1 MSATIA
7 AAPLVDSCTTSNG
20 LHLPFESATTPT
32 SLAALVALIG
42 VIHVTRSHV
51 FQPFLR
57 RIGARLGSWTH
68 GLEWT
73 ARNEESIE
81 NFSNFSFRL
90 LFRLAVTG
98 LGVWE
103 FWQSSEWWYNTSLLW
118 EGYPHHAVSNTV
130 QIIYLLQ
137 LAYHLEDLGAVLIEG
152 NTNRK
157 DFGAMLIH
165 HVVTA
170 LLLFGSTHLK
180 VTRIGAI
187 VSTLHAV
194 TDVPKD
200 LAKVAKT
207 LEWDLASKLGF
218 GTLVLT
224 WIVARLYLYPM
235 VYVKSAFLESGPL
248 LEGGMSADTLRA
260 FHVLLS
266 VLIGLNIM
274 WFHMMVKLVL
284 KIIKGGKA
292 EDPTL
297 VKKQQQSTANKLT
310 SSSSQDETDCDS
322 DDSLGSL
329 DSISDSDLGAESY
342 SDDESDLKEK

>member
-1 MSATIA
+1 MSTAIQTA
-7 AAPLVDSCTTSNG
+7 ASLVDSCTANRQ
-20 LHLPFESATTPT
+20 LPFESATTPT
-32 SLAALVALIG
+32 SLAALVVLIG
-42 VIHVTRSHV
+42 LIHLLRSHV
-51 FQPFLR
+51 FRPVLR

-68 GLEWT
+68 GREWT
-73 ARNEESIE
+73 LQNEESIE
-81 NFSNFSFRL
+81 NFSNFGFRL
-90 LFRLAVTG
+90 LFRLVVTG

-103 FWQSSEWWYNTSLLW
+103 FWRSPEWWYDTTLLW
-118 EGYPHHAVSNTV
+118 EGYPHHFVSNTV

-152 NTNRK
+152 NHNRK

-180 VTRIGAI
+180 VTRIGTI

-266 VLIGLNIM
+266 VLIGLNVM
-274 WFHMMVKLVL
+274 WFHMMVKLVHKL
-284 KIIKGGKA
+284 IKGGKA

-297 VKKQQQSTANKLT
+297 LTKQSAANKLA
-310 SSSSQDETDCDS
+310 SSSSQDETDCD

-329 DSISDSDLGAESY
+329 DSISDSDIAESLT
-342 SDDESDLKEK
+342 DDDSGLKEE